1 MSTVRTENLSN
12 IAGNRTMTMDR
23 LAQATPV
30 AWVSFNGQGT
40 VAIRAAYNV
49 SSVTDLGTGIFQ
61 PNFTTSLGDGN
72 YSMVGSLAFP
82 YSGGSAASGRVIGI
96 AAQGATSAQIVCWDG
111 TSAGFDPSVVNLVF
125 NR

>member
-12 IAGNRTMTMDR
+12 IAGNRTMTMER

-49 SSVTDLGTGIFQ
+49 SSVTDLGTGIFR
-61 PNFTTSLGDGN
+61 PNFTTPLGDGN
-72 YSMVGSLAFP
+72 YSMVGTLAFP

-96 AAQGATSAQIVCWDG
+96 AAQGANNAQIVCWDG
-111 TSAGFDPSVVNLVF
+111 TNAGFDPSVVNLVF

>member
-1 MSTVRTENLSN
+1 MSTIRANTLTNA
-12 IAGNRTMTMDR
+12 AGSQSIPVDR
-23 LAQATPV
+23 VAQATPV

-40 VAIRAAYNV
+40 VAIRAAYNI

-61 PNFTTSLGDGN
+61 PNFTTPLGDGN

-82 YSGGSAASGRVIGI
+82 YSGGSAATGRVIGI
-96 AAQGATSAQIVCWDG
+96 AAQGSASAQILCWDG